1 MGYRYILLPI
11 LLVLVPGLELGFQTG
26 GDEGTNEMVDDEDGS
41 DQRCMNRI
49 LTLGKI
55 EASKPSGRGRSVE
68 QGVESGEVIGNVL
81 NSIRSPTGLL
91 ELT

>member
-11 LLVLVPGLELGFQTG
+11 LLVLVPGFQTG

-55 EASKPSGRGRSVE
+55 GASKPSGRGRSVE
-68 QGVESGEVIGNVL
+68 RGVGSGGGIGNVL
-81 NSIRSPTGLL
+81 NSIRSPTGLS
-91 ELT
+91 E

>member
-26 GDEGTNEMVDDEDGS
+26 ADEGTNETVDDEDGYGE
-41 DQRCMNRI
+41 RCMNRI

-55 EASKPSGRGRSVE
+55 EASKPSGRGRSLE
-68 QGVESGEVIGNVL
+68 RGVGSGGVIGNVL
-81 NSIRSPTGLL
+81 NSIRLPTGLL
-91 ELT
+91 E